1 MSPVSL
7 THHTLTVEPWEGAG
21 DGAVHVSEF
30 DDPGAVVLI
39 LKPCDVV
46 PFVTAL
52 LCAHASVQ
60 CRVDVTDL
68 RYQGHRLTPG
78 LQSGDSGG
86 PA

>member
-30 DDPGAVVLI
+30 DDPG
-39 LKPCDVV
+39 VV